1 MVASSYMETSPMA
14 GKSWQP
20 SRESPHRKGRQ
31 APITLSKQ
39 WKEGG
44 KGGENCLDD
53 ELALLTMLQVHSQS
67 TCKNASNEEHME
79 LSCMHICKKPLTTR
93 EC

>member
-1 MVASSYMETSPMA
+1 METSPMA

-53 ELALLTMLQVHSQS
+53 ELALLTMLQVHMLTRRVCFRTQKLLQMVIISFILM
-67 TCKNASNEEHME
+67 T
-79 LSCMHICKKPLTTR
+79 LICDSG
-93 EC
+93 